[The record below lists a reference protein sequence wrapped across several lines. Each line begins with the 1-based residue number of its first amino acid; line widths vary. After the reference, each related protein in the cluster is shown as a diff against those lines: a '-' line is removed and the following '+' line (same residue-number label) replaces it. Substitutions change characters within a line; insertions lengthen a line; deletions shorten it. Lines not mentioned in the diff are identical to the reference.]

1 MSAFDAFRHR
11 LRVLFRRKAW
21 ERELEEELEFHQ
33 DLEAMHQ
40 AHAGLGE
47 DAAQLA
53 ARRRLGSPTYYRE
66 EARRMTGFGFLAS
79 AAQDLRFVARS
90 LRREPVFAG
99 FVVLTLALG
108 IGANAAMFGVVDRL
122 LLRGPEHVRDPERVV
137 RLYLTDHPPGM
148 RQYTTGT
155 LGYVSYEVL
164 RAGTHSFD
172 GLAVYNRNDVTM
184 GRGAEAQELR
194 ASYVTAGFF
203 PLLGV
208 RPILGRFFGAQEDAT
223 TGAQPVAV
231 ISYGL
236 WQRAF
241 GRSPQV
247 LGSTVAIGDEPY
259 AVVGVAPKGFTGPEL
274 GRVDLWLPMSILG
287 PRVTPGQDWTHAWN
301 AQWLGVIGRLKPE
314 ITREQAG
321 ADATAAHR
329 RAYGDNPSGSFT
341 AEARLTLA
349 PLGANER
356 GEEPGETTVSRWL
369 VGVTLV
375 MLLIACANVVNLLLA
390 RAVRRRREVTVRIAL
405 GVGRWRLVRL
415 LLAESVSLAVAG
427 SVAGLAIA
435 LVLASLV
442 RAVLLP
448 DIEWTA
454 APVDGRVLALA
465 IGMAL
470 ITGVVIGLVP
480 ALRAAR
486 ADVATGLKAGV
497 REGGGQRSRLR
508 SGLMVA
514 QAALSVVL
522 LVGAGLFVRSLW
534 NVRALDLG
542 LEPDRVLAVDIHW
555 PSMGRITDP
564 DARLRERARQADFYQ
579 RAMARLQR
587 LPGVEHA
594 ALTIGM
600 PFQSSFGLGLRVPG
614 RDSLP
619 RLPGGGPN
627 ISAVTADYFA
637 TMGTRLLRGRTF
649 TPQDRAGSERVAIV
663 SDVMARTIWPEQDP
677 LGECLLI
684 NDQPC
689 ARIVGVV
696 ADARRFRLREDP
708 HMHYYVP
715 LGQET
720 GIGGTM
726 LLVRPLGNPEAF
738 AGTVR
743 RALLEMD
750 PELGYVEAQSLQ
762 QIIDPQVRP
771 WKLGAAVFGL
781 AGVLALVV
789 AAVGL
794 YSVLSYLVE
803 QRTQEIGVRMALG
816 ARVGNIVR
824 LVLRDSVGMTL
835 LGITIGAVGALIGGR
850 FLQPLLFEASPSDP
864 SVFATVALSLT
875 VVAVIA
881 GVLPA
886 WRANRVDPMEAL
898 RAE

>member
-1 MSAFDAFRHR
+1 MSALDGLRHR

-21 ERELEEELEFHQ
+21 EQELEQELAFHQ

-47 DAAQLA
+47 EVARLA
-53 ARRRLGSPTYYRE
+53 ARRRLGSPAYYRE
-66 EARRMTGFGFLAS
+66 EARRVTGFGFLVS
-79 AAQDLRFVARS
+79 TAQDLRFVARS
-90 LRREPVFAG
+90 LRREPLFAG

-137 RLYLTDHPPGM
+137 HLYLTDHPPGM
-148 RQYTTGT
+148 REYTTGS
-155 LGYVSYEVL
+155 LGYVSYEVF
-164 RAGTHSFD
+164 RAGTHSFED
-172 GLAVYNRNDVTM
+172 LAVYNRNEVTM
-184 GRGAEAQELR
+184 GRGAEAQQLH
-194 ASYVTAGFF
+194 ASYVTASFF

-208 RPILGRFFGAQEDAT
+208 RPILGRFFDAQEDAT

-236 WQRAF
+236 WQRGF

-247 LGSTVAIGDEPY
+247 LGTTIAIGDEPHT
-259 AVVGVAPKGFTGPEL
+259 VVGVAPKGFTGPEL

-287 PRVTPGQDWTHAWN
+287 PRVTTDWTHRWD
-301 AQWLGVIGRLKPE
+301 AQWLAVIGRLKSG
-314 ITREQAG
+314 ITHEQAG

-341 AEARLTLA
+341 PEARLTVA
-349 PLGANER
+349 SLGANER

-369 VGVTLV
+369 VGVTIV
-375 MLLIACANVVNLLLA
+375 VLLIACANVINLLLA
-390 RAVRRRREVTVRIAL
+390 RSVRRRREVTVRIAL

-415 LLAESVSLAVAG
+415 LLAESVSLAMGG
-427 SVAGLAIA
+427 SVAGLAVAYLMA
-435 LVLASLV
+435 LTVRNVLI
-442 RAVLLP
+442 P
-448 DIEWTA
+448 DIEWTS
-454 APVDGRVLALA
+454 APVDTRVLVLA
-465 IGMAL
+465 VLTSLIIG
-470 ITGVVIGLVP
+470 IVIGLVP

-508 SGLMVA
+508 SALTVA

-534 NVRALDLG
+534 NIRALDLG
-542 LEPDRVLAVDIHW
+542 LEPDRVLAVSIHW
-555 PSMGRITDP
+555 PSTGRLIW
-564 DARLRERARQADFYQ
+564 EARQREGARRNAFYS
-579 RAMARLQR
+579 RALDRIR
-587 LPGVEHA
+587 ELPGVEHT

-600 PFQSSFGLGLRVPG
+600 PFQSSFIVDLRVPG
-614 RDSLP
+614 WDSLP

-649 TPQDRAGSERVAIV
+649 TVQDRAGSERVAIV
-663 SDVMARTIWPEQDP
+663 SDVMARTLWPGGDP
-677 LGECLLI
+677 LGGCLLI
-684 NDQPC
+684 ENLPC

-708 HMHYYVP
+708 SMHYYVP
-715 LGQET
+715 FGQET
-720 GIGGTM
+720 GMGGTV
-726 LLVRPLGNPEAF
+726 LLVRPAGDPEAF
-738 AGTVR
+738 ASTVR
-743 RALLEMD
+743 RALLAMD
-750 PELGYVEAQSLQ
+750 PALGYVEMQSVQ
-762 QIIDPQVRP
+762 EIIDPQVRP

-781 AGVLALVV
+781 AGLLALVV

-816 ARVGNIVR
+816 ARVGSIVR
-824 LVLRDSVGMTL
+824 LVLRDSLGMTL
-835 LGITIGAVGALIGGR
+835 LGVTIGGVAALIGGR
-850 FLQPLLFEASPSDP
+850 FLEALLFEASPRDP
-864 SVFATVALSLT
+864 VVFAAVSTALIG
-875 VVAVIA
+875 VAVIA
-881 GVLPA
+881 SLLPA
-886 WRANRVDPMEAL
+886 LRANRVDPMVAL